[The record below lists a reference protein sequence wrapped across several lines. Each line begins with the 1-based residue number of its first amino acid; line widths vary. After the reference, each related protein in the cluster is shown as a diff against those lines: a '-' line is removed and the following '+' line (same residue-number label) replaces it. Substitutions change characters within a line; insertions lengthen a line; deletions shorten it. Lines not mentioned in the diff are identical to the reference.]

1 MRTVKMFYCVALLLS
16 AAMIPAAARMATG
29 TLEGTVIDAQG
40 HALAAAT
47 VTIQTSYGAHPHV
60 THTDQAGHFAF
71 TRFAAG
77 QYDLRAYFKGAFSE
91 WTKRVAVHSN
101 KPTSITLRINR

>member
-1 MRTVKMFYCVALLLS
+1 MRTMKMFYCVALLLS
-16 AAMIPAAARMATG
+16 ATMTPAAARMATG

-40 HALAAAT
+40 HALSGAT

-60 THTDQAGHFAF
+60 THTDQAGHFTF
-71 TRFAAG
+71 TRFAVG
-77 QYDLRAYFKGAFSE
+77 QYDLRAYLNGAFSE